1 MLIISIWIFWK
12 YLLTQILGLV
22 FNGSILF
29 VQYSGYEKKEMDDV
43 YSNQK
48 QLSDVVADYF
58 FVCPTNLF
66 ANIVSSRG
74 ARVYYYFFTHV
85 SYFSLLVY
93 NINNNNRITIA
104 RIIYPV
110 IQRLQ
115 KKYIHTTYYLF
126 VWINQTIVNHFILE
140 KV

>member
-1 MLIISIWIFWK
+1 MRKKILYNIIHSPVITQQYYIF
-12 YLLTQILGLV
+12 
-22 FNGSILF
+22 
-29 VQYSGYEKKEMDDV
+29 QYSGWEKKEVDDK

-85 SYFSLLVY
+85 SLVFNFINRSKIFLGIILGTSI
-93 NINNNNRITIA
+93 NIIF
-104 RIIYPV
+104 
-110 IQRLQ
+110 L
-115 KKYIHTTYYLF
+115 
-126 VWINQTIVNHFILE
+126 
-140 KV
+140 

>member
-1 MLIISIWIFWK
+1 
-12 YLLTQILGLV
+12 
-22 FNGSILF
+22 
-29 VQYSGYEKKEMDDV
+29 MDDV

-85 SYFSLLVY
+85 SCFSLFVH
-93 NINNNNRITIA
+93 NTNNNNNHINNLLLHS
-104 RIIYPV
+104 YY
-110 IQRLQ
+110 
-115 KKYIHTTYYLF
+115 KKKEF
-126 VWINQTIVNHFILE
+126 FDFFF
-140 KV
+140 